1 MLQKG
6 GFHLLL
12 TAYLSSLS
20 PAALFRSLP
29 GACAQGLIWGLLA
42 LGVYITYK
50 LLDFADLSVD
60 GSLATGGAVA
70 VMLIRGGMNPW
81 LALIFAFL
89 AGMAAGFVTGILH
102 TTLGIPGILASI
114 LTQISL
120 YSINLNIMGCSNQ
133 AVSVDKYN
141 LVVSLRYVSDS
152 TATKIRIFT
161 TCILFCVVVVA
172 ILYWYFGT
180 EQGHAIRATGCN
192 KQMARAQGINTDFH
206 TVLALMISNGLVGLA
221 GGLYAQYQ
229 GAADVNMG
237 RGAIVIGLAAVI
249 IGEVLFGKLA
259 AGKKMAF
266 AWTLF
271 SVIAGAIIYYLVLSV
286 VLWLKF
292 PSDDLK
298 LFSAI
303 VVAIFLAIPYLKENS
318 KKKAGAK

>member
-1 MLQKG
+1 M
-6 GFHLLL
+6 LL
-12 TAYLSSLS
+12 TAYLSSLN

-29 GACAQGLIWGLLA
+29 GSCAQGLIWGLLA

-102 TTLGIPGILASI
+102 TALGIPGILASI

-152 TATKIRIFT
+152 TATKIRVFT

-180 EQGHAIRATGCN
+180 EQGH
-192 KQMARAQGINTDFH
+192 AQGINTDFH

-249 IGEVLFGKLA
+249 IGEVLFGKLT

-271 SVIAGAIIYYLVLSV
+271 SVIAGAIIYYLVLSI

>member
-1 MLQKG
+1 MML
-6 GFHLLL
+6 
-12 TAYLSSLS
+12 TTYLASLS
-20 PAALFRSLP
+20 PLALLRSLP

-50 LLDFADLSVD
+50 LLDFADLTVD
-60 GSLATGGAVA
+60 GSMATGGAVA
-70 VMLIRGGMNPW
+70 VMLIRAGMNPW

-89 AGMAAGFVTGILH
+89 AGMAAGFITGMLH
-102 TTLGIPGILASI
+102 TALGIPGILASI

-120 YSINLNIMGCSNQ
+120 YSINLNILGSSNQ

-141 LVVSLRYVSDS
+141 LVVSLRYISDS
-152 TATKIRIFT
+152 TASKIRMFT
-161 TCILFCVVVVA
+161 TCILFCVVLVA

-192 KQMARAQGINTDFH
+192 RQMARAQGINTDFH
-206 TVLALMISNGLVGLA
+206 TVLALMISNGLVGLS

-249 IGEVLFGKLA
+249 IGDVLFGKMC
-259 AGKKMAF
+259 AGKKIAF
-266 AWTLF
+266 AYTLL
-271 SVIAGAIIYYLVLSV
+271 SVIAGAILYYLVLSV

-303 VVAIFLAIPYLKENS
+303 VVAIFLSIPYLK
-318 KKKAGAK
+318 AKHSRKGVAK

>member
-1 MLQKG
+1 MTMML
-6 GFHLLL
+6 
-12 TAYLSSLS
+12 TTYLASLS
-20 PAALFRSLP
+20 PLALLRSLQS
-29 GACAQGLIWGLLA
+29 ACAQGLIWGLLA

-50 LLDFADLSVD
+50 LLDFADLTVD
-60 GSLATGGAVA
+60 GSMATGGAVA
-70 VMLIRGGMNPW
+70 VMLIRAGMNPW

-89 AGMAAGFVTGILH
+89 AGMAAGFITGMLH
-102 TTLGIPGILASI
+102 TALGIPGILASI

-120 YSINLNIMGCSNQ
+120 YSINLNILGSSNQ
-133 AVSVDKYN
+133 AVSVDKYS
-141 LVVSLRYVSDS
+141 LVVSLRYISDS
-152 TATKIRIFT
+152 TASKIRMFT
-161 TCILFCVVVVA
+161 TCILFCVVLVA

-192 KQMARAQGINTDFH
+192 RQMARAQGINTDFH
-206 TVLALMISNGLVGLA
+206 TVLALMISNGLVGLS

-249 IGEVLFGKLA
+249 IGDVLFGKMC
-259 AGKKMAF
+259 AGKKIAF
-266 AWTLF
+266 AYTLL
-271 SVIAGAIIYYLVLSV
+271 SVIAGAILYYLVLSV

-303 VVAIFLAIPYLKENS
+303 VVAIFLSIPYLK
-318 KKKAGAK
+318 AKHSRKGVAK

>member
-1 MLQKG
+1 MTMML
-6 GFHLLL
+6 
-12 TAYLSSLS
+12 TTYLASLS
-20 PAALFRSLP
+20 PLALLRSLP

-50 LLDFADLSVD
+50 LLDFADLTVD
-60 GSLATGGAVA
+60 GSMATGGAVA
-70 VMLIRGGMNPW
+70 VMLIRAGMNPW

-89 AGMAAGFVTGILH
+89 AGMAAGFITGMLH
-102 TTLGIPGILASI
+102 TALVIPGILESI
-114 LTQISL
+114 LMQISL
-120 YSINLNIMGCSNQ
+120 YSINLNILGSSNQ
-133 AVSVDKYN
+133 AVSVDKYS
-141 LVVSLRYVSDS
+141 LVVSLRYISDS
-152 TATKIRIFT
+152 TASKIRMFT
-161 TCILFCVVVVA
+161 TCILFCVVLVA

-192 KQMARAQGINTDFH
+192 RQMARAQGINTDFH
-206 TVLALMISNGLVGLA
+206 TVLALMISNGLVGLS

-249 IGEVLFGKLA
+249 IGDVLFGKMC
-259 AGKKMAF
+259 AGKKIAF
-266 AWTLF
+266 AYTLL
-271 SVIAGAIIYYLVLSV
+271 SVIAGAILYYLVLSV

-303 VVAIFLAIPYLKENS
+303 VVAIFLSIPYLK
-318 KKKAGAK
+318 AKHSRKGVAK

>member
-1 MLQKG
+1 MA
-6 GFHLLL
+6 LLMTL
-12 TAYLSSLS
+12 D
-20 PAALFRSLP
+20 PMALFRSMP
-29 GACAQGLIWGLLA
+29 GAFAQGLVWGLMA
-42 LGVYITYK
+42 LGVYITFR
-50 LLDFADLSVD
+50 LLDFADLTVD

-89 AGMAAGFVTGILH
+89 AGMTAGLITGILH
-102 TTLGIPGILASI
+102 TSLGIPGILASI

-133 AVSVDKYN
+133 AVSVDKYP
-141 LVVSLRYVSDS
+141 LVVSLRYVSDTS
-152 TATKIRIFT
+152 ASRLRLFTA
-161 TCILFCVVVVA
+161 CILFCVAVVVA
-172 ILYWYFGT
+172 LYWYFGT

-192 KQMARAQGINTDFH
+192 PQMARAQGINTNFH
-206 TVLALMISNGLVGLA
+206 TVLALMISNGLVGLS

-249 IGEVLFGKLA
+249 IGEVLFGKLC
-259 AGKKMAF
+259 AGRHFSF
-266 AWTLF
+266 AYTLF
-271 SVIAGAIIYYLVLSV
+271 SVIGGAIVYYIVMNV
-286 VLWLKF
+286 VLWLRL

-303 VVAIFLAIPYLKENS
+303 VVAIFLAVPYLKTKYGRKGVLNH
-318 KKKAGAK
+318 G

>member
-1 MLQKG
+1 MTMML
-6 GFHLLL
+6 
-12 TAYLSSLS
+12 TTYLASLS
-20 PAALFRSLP
+20 PLALFRSLP

-50 LLDFADLSVD
+50 LLDFADLTVD
-60 GSLATGGAVA
+60 GSMATGGAVA
-70 VMLIRGGMNPW
+70 VMLIRAGMNPW

-89 AGMAAGFVTGILH
+89 AGMAAGFITGMLH
-102 TTLGIPGILASI
+102 TALGIPGILASI

-120 YSINLNIMGCSNQ
+120 YSINLNILGSSNQ
-133 AVSVDKYN
+133 AVSVDKYS
-141 LVVSLRYVSDS
+141 LVVSLRYISDS
-152 TATKIRIFT
+152 TASKIRMFT
-161 TCILFCVVVVA
+161 TCILFCVVLVA

-192 KQMARAQGINTDFH
+192 RQMARAQGINTDFH
-206 TVLALMISNGLVGLA
+206 TVLALMISNGLVGLS

-249 IGEVLFGKLA
+249 IGDVLFGKMC
-259 AGKKMAF
+259 AGKKIAF
-266 AWTLF
+266 AYTLL
-271 SVIAGAIIYYLVLSV
+271 SVIAGAILYYLVLSV

-303 VVAIFLAIPYLKENS
+303 VVAIFLSIPYLK
-318 KKKAGAK
+318 AKHSRKGVAK

>member
-1 MLQKG
+1 MTMML
-6 GFHLLL
+6 
-12 TAYLSSLS
+12 TTYLASLS
-20 PAALFRSLP
+20 PLALLRSLP

-50 LLDFADLSVD
+50 LLDFADLTVD
-60 GSLATGGAVA
+60 GSMATGGAVA
-70 VMLIRGGMNPW
+70 VMLIRAGMNPW

-89 AGMAAGFVTGILH
+89 AGMAAGFITGMLH
-102 TTLGIPGILASI
+102 TSLGIPGILASI

-120 YSINLNIMGCSNQ
+120 YSINLNILGSSNQ
-133 AVSVDKYN
+133 AVSVDKYS
-141 LVVSLRYVSDS
+141 LVVSLRYISDS
-152 TATKIRIFT
+152 TASKIRMFT
-161 TCILFCVVVVA
+161 TCILFCVVLVA

-192 KQMARAQGINTDFH
+192 RQMARAQGINTDFH
-206 TVLALMISNGLVGLA
+206 TVLALMISNGLVGLS

-249 IGEVLFGKLA
+249 IGDVLFGKMC
-259 AGKKMAF
+259 AGKKIAF
-266 AWTLF
+266 AYTLL
-271 SVIAGAIIYYLVLSV
+271 SVIAGAILYYLVLSI

-303 VVAIFLAIPYLKENS
+303 VVAIFLSIPYLK
-318 KKKAGAK
+318 AKHSRKGVAK

>member
-1 MLQKG
+1 MTMML
-6 GFHLLL
+6 
-12 TAYLSSLS
+12 TTYLASLS
-20 PAALFRSLP
+20 PLALLRSLP
-29 GACAQGLIWGLLA
+29 GACAQGLILGLLA

-50 LLDFADLSVD
+50 LLDFADLTVD
-60 GSLATGGAVA
+60 GSMATGGAVA
-70 VMLIRGGMNPW
+70 VMLIRAGMNPW

-89 AGMAAGFVTGILH
+89 AGMAAGFITGMLH
-102 TTLGIPGILASI
+102 TALGIPGILASI

-120 YSINLNIMGCSNQ
+120 YSINLNILGSSNQ
-133 AVSVDKYN
+133 AVSVDKYS
-141 LVVSLRYVSDS
+141 LVVSLRYISDS
-152 TATKIRIFT
+152 TASKIRMFT
-161 TCILFCVVVVA
+161 TCILFCVVLVA

-192 KQMARAQGINTDFH
+192 RQMARAQGINTDFH
-206 TVLALMISNGLVGLA
+206 TVLALMISNGLVGLS

-249 IGEVLFGKLA
+249 IGDVLFGKMC
-259 AGKKMAF
+259 AGKKIAF
-266 AWTLF
+266 AYTLL
-271 SVIAGAIIYYLVLSV
+271 SVIAGAILYYLVLSV

-303 VVAIFLAIPYLKENS
+303 VVAIFLSIPYLK
-318 KKKAGAK
+318 AKHSRKGVAK

>member
-1 MLQKG
+1 MTMMLA
-6 GFHLLL
+6 
-12 TAYLSSLS
+12 TYLASLS
-20 PAALFRSLP
+20 PLALLRSLP

-50 LLDFADLSVD
+50 LLDFADLTVD
-60 GSLATGGAVA
+60 GSMATGGAVA
-70 VMLIRGGMNPW
+70 VMLIRAGMNPW

-89 AGMAAGFVTGILH
+89 AGMAAGFITGMLH
-102 TTLGIPGILASI
+102 TALGIPGILASI

-120 YSINLNIMGCSNQ
+120 YSINLNILGSSNQ
-133 AVSVDKYN
+133 AVSVDKYS
-141 LVVSLRYVSDS
+141 LVVSLRYISDS
-152 TATKIRIFT
+152 TASKIRMFT
-161 TCILFCVVVVA
+161 TCILFCVVLVA

-192 KQMARAQGINTDFH
+192 RQMARAQGINTDFH
-206 TVLALMISNGLVGLA
+206 TVLALMISNGLVGLS

-249 IGEVLFGKLA
+249 IGDVLFGKMC
-259 AGKKMAF
+259 AGKKIAF
-266 AWTLF
+266 AYTLL
-271 SVIAGAIIYYLVLSV
+271 SVIAGAILYYLVLSV

-303 VVAIFLAIPYLKENS
+303 VVAIFLSIPYLK
-318 KKKAGAK
+318 AKHSRKGVAK